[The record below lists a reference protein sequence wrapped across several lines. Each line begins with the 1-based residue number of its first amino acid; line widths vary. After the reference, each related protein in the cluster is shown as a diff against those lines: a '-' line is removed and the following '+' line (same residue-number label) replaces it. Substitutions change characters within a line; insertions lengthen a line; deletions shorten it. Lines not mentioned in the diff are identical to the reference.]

1 MAVDR
6 ADDIGTQFPV
16 DADDSA
22 PLDPQLGRQEYDYST
37 GPEPRALG
45 AGAAAAAAEP
55 QIAQY
60 ILISVADD
68 TYIVKPLADAVEGS
82 LEQIA
87 KPWQL
92 RRTVFDGEE
101 VSGIS
106 FEYETSTLRKVTD
119 ALGAEFFEEVV
130 PRYYTLAEI
139 MYASE
144 VANTEVTGISKI
156 ELNTGA
162 HHWTRLEGIFRA
174 RIVTIFDDYL
184 SCLPVDDDNDNVV
197 GADEFFVAKPTK
209 LQKILWDGKTISGGS
224 QDISYV
230 YTGIDLR
237 EATLVGGDDDGDM
250 QEEVIVPRYSTTTD
264 ALGDIIHYTQVANGT
279 GVFAADPDT
288 GDPVR
293 VIFIDL
299 NIDSRA
305 WVRSKVIT

>member
-22 PLDPQLGRQEYDYST
+22 PLDPQIGRQEYDYST
-37 GPEPRALG
+37 GPEPRPLG
-45 AGAAAAAAEP
+45 AGVAAEAADA

-60 ILISVADD
+60 KLITVADD
-68 TYIVKPLADAVEGS
+68 TYIVKTLADTVEGS

-92 RRTVFDGEE
+92 RRTVFDEEE
-101 VSGIS
+101 VNGIT

-119 ALGAEFFEEVV
+119 TNGAEFFEEII
-130 PRYYTLAEI
+130 PRYYLDAEI
-139 MYASE
+139 MYAAE
-144 VANTEVTGISKI
+144 VDNTELTGIAKI

-162 HHWTRLEGIFRA
+162 HHWTRLQGIFRA
-174 RIVTIFDDYL
+174 RIITIFADYL
-184 SCLPVDDDNDNVV
+184 SCLAVDEDDETV
-197 GADEFFVAKPTK
+197 GEDEFFVAKPTK
-209 LQKILWDGKTISGGS
+209 LQKTPWDGKTISGGS

-230 YTGIDLR
+230 YIAIDVR

-250 QEEVIVPRYSTTTD
+250 QEEVIVPRYSTTT
-264 ALGDIIHYTQVANGT
+264 ASLGDIIHYAQVANGT
-279 GVFAADPDT
+279 GVFAVDVET
-288 GDPVR
+288 GDPVK
-293 VIFIDL
+293 VINVDL